1 MQVRFLHCPPPN
13 NLKLIMTPH
22 PHKDILI
29 AIANGLKTDELEVKH
44 RDWQEWQNG
53 RDYSSWMNPTTAAAG
68 NWQVRLIPK
77 TILFNRQ
84 QLPVPMETA
93 PEKGAI
99 VYVTNPTN
107 KNQDACWMVWSNTP
121 YQVILLD
128 KGLIHSTKE
137 AAIKWA
143 NAMIPFNNK

>member
-44 RDWQEWQNG
+44 QEWREWQNG
-53 RDYSSWMNPTTAAAG
+53 SDYSSWMNPSTAG

-77 TILFNRQ
+77 TMLFNRQ
-84 QLPVPMETA
+84 QLPMPMETT
-93 PEKGAI
+93 PEEGTM
-99 VYVTNPTN
+99 VYVTDPASGD
-107 KNQDACWMVWSNTP
+107 QDACWMVWSNTS
-121 YQVILLD
+121 YQVVLLD

-137 AAIKWA
+137 AAIKWI

>member
-1 MQVRFLHCPPPN
+1 
-13 NLKLIMTPH
+13 MTPH

-44 RDWQEWQNG
+44 YQWQEWKNG
-53 RDYSSWMNPTTAAAG
+53 RDYSSWMSPDTAG

-77 TILFNRQ
+77 TMLFNRQ
-84 QLPVPMETA
+84 QLPMPMDTA
-93 PEKGAI
+93 PDEGTM
-99 VYVTNPTN
+99 VYVTDPASGD
-107 KNQDACWMVWSNTP
+107 QDACWMVWSNTS

-137 AAIKWA
+137 AAIKWI
-143 NAMIPFNNK
+143 NAMIPFNNI

>member
-1 MQVRFLHCPPPN
+1 
-13 NLKLIMTPH
+13 MTPH

-44 RDWQEWQNG
+44 QDWQEWQNG
-53 RDYSSWMNPTTAAAG
+53 SDYSSWMNPTAG
-68 NWQVRLIPK
+68 CKWQVRLIPK
-77 TILFNRQ
+77 TMLFNRH
-84 QLPVPMETA
+84 QLPIPMETT
-93 PEKGAI
+93 PDEGTM
-99 VYVTNPTN
+99 VYVTDPASGD
-107 KNQDACWMVWSNTP
+107 QDACWMVWSNTS

>member
-1 MQVRFLHCPPPN
+1 
-13 NLKLIMTPH
+13 MTPH

-44 RDWQEWQNG
+44 QDWQEWQNG
-53 RDYSSWMNPTTAAAG
+53 SDYSSWMNPTAG
-68 NWQVRLIPK
+68 CKWQVRLIPK
-77 TILFNRQ
+77 TMLFNRQ
-84 QLPVPMETA
+84 QLPIPMETA
-93 PEKGAI
+93 PDEGTM
-99 VYVTNPTN
+99 VYVTDPASGD
-107 KNQDACWMVWSNTP
+107 QDACWMVWSNTSH
-121 YQVILLD
+121 QVILLD

>member
-1 MQVRFLHCPPPN
+1 
-13 NLKLIMTPH
+13 MTPH

-44 RDWQEWQNG
+44 QDWQEWQNG
-53 RDYSSWMNPTTAAAG
+53 SDYSSWMNPIAG
-68 NWQVRLIPK
+68 CKWQVRLIPK
-77 TILFNRQ
+77 TMLFNRQ
-84 QLPVPMETA
+84 QLPIPMETT
-93 PEKGAI
+93 PDEGTM
-99 VYVTNPTN
+99 VYVTDPASGD
-107 KNQDACWMVWSNTP
+107 QDACWMVWSNTS

-137 AAIKWA
+137 AAIEWA

>member
-1 MQVRFLHCPPPN
+1 
-13 NLKLIMTPH
+13 MTPH

-44 RDWQEWQNG
+44 YQWHFWKNG
-53 RDYSSWMNPTTAAAG
+53 NDYSSWMNPATAG
-68 NWQVRLIPK
+68 SWQVRLIPK
-77 TILFNRQ
+77 TMLFNGQ

-93 PEKGAI
+93 PDEGTR
-99 VYVTNPTN
+99 VYVTDPASGD
-107 KNQDACWMVWSNTP
+107 QDACWMVWSNTS

-137 AAIKWA
+137 AAIEWA
-143 NAMIPFNNK
+143 NAMIPFNNN

>member
-44 RDWQEWQNG
+44 HQWQEWQNG
-53 RDYSSWMNPTTAAAG
+53 SGHSSWMNPITAG
-68 NWQVRLIPK
+68 RWQVRLIPK
-77 TILFNRQ
+77 TMLFNRQ
-84 QLPVPMETA
+84 QLPMPMETT
-93 PEKGAI
+93 PKDGTV
-99 VYVTNPTN
+99 VYVADPTMDY
-107 KNQDACWMVWSNTP
+107 KKECWMTWANTP
-121 YQVILLD
+121 YQEMLLD
-128 KGLIHSTKE
+128 RGLVHSTSE
-137 AAIKWA
+137 AAIEWA

>member
-1 MQVRFLHCPPPN
+1 
-13 NLKLIMTPH
+13 MTPH

-44 RDWQEWQNG
+44 QDWQEWQNG
-53 RDYSSWMNPTTAAAG
+53 SDYSSWMNPTAG
-68 NWQVRLIPK
+68 CKWQVRLIPK
-77 TILFNRQ
+77 TMLFNRQ
-84 QLPVPMETA
+84 QLPIPMETA
-93 PEKGAI
+93 PDEGTM
-99 VYVTNPTN
+99 VYVTDPASGD
-107 KNQDACWMVWSNTP
+107 QDACWMVWSNTS

-137 AAIKWA
+137 AAIAWA

>member
-44 RDWQEWQNG
+44 QEWREWQNG
-53 RDYSSWMNPTTAAAG
+53 SDYSSWMNPSTAG

-77 TILFNRQ
+77 TMLFNRQ
-84 QLPVPMETA
+84 QLPMPMETT
-93 PEKGAI
+93 PEEGTM
-99 VYVTNPTN
+99 VYVTDPASGD
-107 KNQDACWMVWSNTP
+107 QDACWMVWSNTS
-121 YQVILLD
+121 YQVVLLD

-137 AAIKWA
+137 AAIKWT

>member
-44 RDWQEWQNG
+44 QEWQEWQNG
-53 RDYSSWMNPTTAAAG
+53 SDYSSWMNPSAAG
-68 NWQVRLIPK
+68 NWHVRLIPK
-77 TILFNRQ
+77 TMLFNRQ
-84 QLPVPMETA
+84 QLPMPMETT
-93 PEKGAI
+93 PEEGTM
-99 VYVTNPTN
+99 VYVTDPASGD
-107 KNQDACWMVWSNTP
+107 QDACWMVWSNTS
-121 YQVILLD
+121 YQVVLLD

-137 AAIKWA
+137 AAIKWT

>member
-44 RDWQEWQNG
+44 HQWQEWQNG
-53 RDYSSWMNPTTAAAG
+53 SDYSSWMNPSAAG

-77 TILFNRQ
+77 TMLFNRQ
-84 QLPVPMETA
+84 QLPIPMEAT
-93 PEKGAI
+93 PEKGTI
-99 VYVTNPTN
+99 VYVPDLDTED
-107 KNQDACWMVWSNTP
+107 KACWMAWSNSKW
-121 YQVILLD
+121 QEKMLAQGRV
-128 KGLIHSTKE
+128 HSTKE
-137 AAIKWA
+137 AAIAWA

>member
-44 RDWQEWQNG
+44 QEWQEWQNG
-53 RDYSSWMNPTTAAAG
+53 SDYSSWMNPSAAG

-77 TILFNRQ
+77 TMLFNRQ
-84 QLPVPMETA
+84 QLPMPMETT
-93 PEKGAI
+93 PEEGTM
-99 VYVTNPTN
+99 VYVTDPASGD
-107 KNQDACWMVWSNTP
+107 QDACWMVWSNTS
-121 YQVILLD
+121 YQVVLLD

-137 AAIKWA
+137 AAIKWT
-143 NAMIPFNNK
+143 NAMIHFNNK